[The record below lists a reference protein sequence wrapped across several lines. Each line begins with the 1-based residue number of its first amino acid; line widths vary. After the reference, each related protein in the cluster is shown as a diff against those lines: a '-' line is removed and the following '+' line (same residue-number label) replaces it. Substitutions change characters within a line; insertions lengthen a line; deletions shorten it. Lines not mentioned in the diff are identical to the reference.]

1 MWTKTGNADCVV
13 VDVRPSETAYK
24 RGRIPG
30 AIHIPYHKILA
41 PENLAKLPKNKKIV
55 LLCNAGQL
63 QNLPV
68 AELRVLGYDEATL
81 TLGYIAL

>member
-1 MWTKTGNADCVV
+1 MWTKTGKTDCVV

-24 RGRIPG
+24 KGRIPG
-30 AIHIPYHKILA
+30 AIHIPYHKILEL
-41 PENLAKLPKNKKIV
+41 ENLAKLPKNKKIV

-68 AELRVLGYDEATL
+68 VALRVLGYDAATL
-81 TLGYIAL
+81 TLGCIA